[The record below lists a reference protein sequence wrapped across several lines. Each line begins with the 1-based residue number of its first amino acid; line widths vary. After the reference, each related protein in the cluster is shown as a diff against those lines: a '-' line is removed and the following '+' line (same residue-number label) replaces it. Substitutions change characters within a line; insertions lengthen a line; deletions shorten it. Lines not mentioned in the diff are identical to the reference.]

1 MNFDLS
7 LINLSSFYILCGMEY
22 NNEKEIELKTSI
34 ISNYYNITNKL
45 LTSTRL
51 KESLS
56 DLCKI
61 LNTRL
66 SHHPLDIIGCLYI
79 TDQICVF
86 DIIYILYNY
95 NLDEVSELYTNKL
108 DDINNMLKPRNVII
122 NKIIDYLYEYEYF
135 KCNIEQLI
143 DIAKL
148 IERSC
153 YNATITNCQ
162 QSDNPPPRNWDSY
175 EFQDVYYSSK
185 CGIILRLL
193 SLKSQSTKEYGS
205 ILANKII
212 NKSIDIDRIG
222 FMTENEICPISQEHE
237 RQSINIRM
245 NQKIDEKSS
254 TLYKCP
260 MCKQRKTTYI
270 TKQLRSLDESADTIC
285 TCLNCSHV
293 FRVK

>member
-1 MNFDLS
+1 MNFV
-7 LINLSSFYILCGMEY
+7 NLSNFYILCNIEY
-22 NNEKEIELKTSI
+22 DCEKEKELTKTI
-34 ISNYYNITNKL
+34 VDNYYNINNKL

-51 KESLS
+51 EESSS
-56 DLCKI
+56 DLINI
-61 LNTRL
+61 LNIRL
-66 SHHPLDIIGCLYI
+66 SHCPLDIIGCLYI
-79 TDQICVF
+79 TDKMRAI
-86 DIIYILYNY
+86 DIIHILYNY
-95 NLDEVSELYTNKL
+95 KLDEIFEVYTSKL
-108 DDINNMLKPRNVII
+108 DDIDNMLKPRNVII
-122 NKIIDYLYEYEYF
+122 NKIIDYLYEYSYF
-135 KCNIEQLI
+135 TDDIELLI
-143 DIAKL
+143 DTAKL

-185 CGIILRLL
+185 CGMILRLL
-193 SLKSQSTKEYGS
+193 YLKSQSVIEYGP

-212 NKSIDIDRIG
+212 NGEIDINRIG
-222 FMTENEICPISQEHE
+222 FMSENEICPISQECE
-237 RQSINIRM
+237 RLSINIRM

-260 MCKQRKTTYI
+260 ICKERKTTYI
-270 TKQLRSLDESADTIC
+270 TKQLRALDESADTIC